1 MGKISE
7 GKLARV
13 LNSLEKKK
21 VFTLDSLVSFLSCAI
36 PTARLKLKQWGT
48 YTSYNQNGRYYTM
61 PSIPRFDDNGLWH
74 YKEIYFSQYGN
85 LKNTVIEL
93 VSGSSF
99 GLTGKEIGTIVRLD
113 PRSFLHHFRNTKGI
127 QREKRDGVFVYYASD
142 PVAYDQQKKR
152 REMLE
157 HTSGEFVSDADAVII
172 LCALINNY
180 GISFEAIMAL
190 SEIRMHQISP
200 IAIRNFLEHHG
211 LIKKTPATKR

>member
-1 MGKISE
+1 
-7 GKLARV
+7 
-13 LNSLEKKK
+13 
-21 VFTLDSLVSFLSCAI
+21 
-36 PTARLKLKQWGT
+36 
-48 YTSYNQNGRYYTM
+48 M
-61 PSIPRFDDNGLWH
+61 PSIPRFDDIGLWH

-152 REMLE
+152 REMLKY
-157 HTSGEFVSDADAVII
+157 TSGEFVSDADAVII